1 MRDTCN
7 CAIGSALGFATLSL
21 VALLLLLLA
30 SLSLLTSALL
40 HAELQIGQG
49 ELVLRQAEMDAEARL
64 GMALATLAEQ
74 ADEPAPG
81 VSLAAGV
88 SWRRLPSPGGKPRV
102 LELTAR
108 GEAADG
114 QASALIRQQVSW
126 VPVMNR
132 VPSLAVLTPNLS
144 EEQIARLS
152 ALDHPSVGLPGGGT
166 PSLAAIQQELDELFV
181 EQGEVGA
188 RIRWLEDQAGRRLL
202 GCSELGSESRGLILV
217 VGSCEPPGS
226 IGSAEHPVILLV
238 RDGGLFLASELTI
251 HGVVILYRQTAEPEP
266 LSTVQLAA
274 GSQIIGALVSQHS
287 LSDPSVIE
295 RVIPAPERLL
305 SMFESAP
312 FRRLVRVRGSW
323 QDW

>member
-152 ALDHPSVGLPGGGT
+152 ALGHPSVGLPGGGT

-217 VGSCEPPGS
+217 VGSCEPPNS

>member
-217 VGSCEPPGS
+217 VGSCEPPSS

-274 GSQIIGALVSQHS
+274 GSQIIGALVRQHS

>member
-49 ELVLRQAEMDAEARL
+49 ELALRQAEMDAEARL

-152 ALDHPSVGLPGGGT
+152 ALGHPSVGLPGGGT

-217 VGSCEPPGS
+217 VGSCEPPSS

>member
-30 SLSLLTSALL
+30 SLRLLTSALI

-132 VPSLAVLTPNLS
+132 VPSLVVLTPNLS

-202 GCSELGSESRGLILV
+202 GCSELGSESRVLILV
-217 VGSCEPPGS
+217 VGSCEPPNS

-266 LSTVQLAA
+266 LSTVHLAHRA
-274 GSQIIGALVSQHS
+274 LLTGALRRYYS
-287 LSDPSVIE
+287 LRDPSVIE

-312 FRRLVRVRGSW
+312 FRRRVRVRGSW

>member
-88 SWRRLPSPGGKPRV
+88 SWRRLPSPGGNPRV

-144 EEQIARLS
+144 EEQIVRLS
-152 ALDHPSVGLPGGGT
+152 ALGHPSVGLPGGGT

-217 VGSCEPPGS
+217 VGSCEPPSS

>member
-88 SWRRLPSPGGKPRV
+88 SWRRLPSPGGNPRV

-217 VGSCEPPGS
+217 VGSCEPPSS

>member
-49 ELVLRQAEMDAEARL
+49 ELALRQAEMDAEARL

-88 SWRRLPSPGGKPRV
+88 SWRRLPSPGGNPRV

-152 ALDHPSVGLPGGGT
+152 ALGHPSVGLPGGGT

-217 VGSCEPPGS
+217 VGSCEPPSS

>member
-74 ADEPAPG
+74 ADEPVPG

-217 VGSCEPPGS
+217 VGSCEPPNS

>member
-7 CAIGSALGFATLSL
+7 CAIGSASGFATVSL

-30 SLSLLTSALL
+30 SLSLLTSELL

-49 ELVLRQAEMDAEARL
+49 ELALRQAEMDAEARL
-64 GMALATLAEQ
+64 EMAMAILAEQ
-74 ADEPAPG
+74 GDEPAPG
-81 VSLAAGV
+81 VNLVDGV
-88 SWRRLPSPGGKPRV
+88 SWRRLPSPGGEPRV
-102 LELTAR
+102 LQLTAQ
-108 GEAADG
+108 GEAVDNRAR
-114 QASALIRQQVSW
+114 ARLRQQVSW

-132 VPSLAVLTPNLS
+132 LPSLPVLTPNLS
-144 EEQIARLS
+144 AEQIARLS
-152 ALDHPSVGLPGGGT
+152 VQGHLGGGPPRGGT

-181 EQGEVGA
+181 EQGELGA
-188 RIRWLEDQAGRRLL
+188 RIHWLEEQAGRRLSD
-202 GCSELGSESRGLILV
+202 CSELGSESRGLILV

-226 IGSAEHPVILLV
+226 IGSPEHPVILLV

-251 HGVVILYRQTAEPEP
+251 HGEVILYSQTAEPEP
-266 LSTVQLAA
+266 LATVQIAA

-305 SMFESAP
+305 AMFTSAP

>member
-217 VGSCEPPGS
+217 VGSCEPPSS

>member
-132 VPSLAVLTPNLS
+132 LPSLPVLTPNLS
-144 EEQIARLS
+144 AEQIERLS
-152 ALDHPSVGLPGGGT
+152 AQGHPSGGPPRGGT

-217 VGSCEPPGS
+217 VGSCEPPSS

>member
-88 SWRRLPSPGGKPRV
+88 SWRRLPSPGGNPRV

-144 EEQIARLS
+144 EEQIVRLS
-152 ALDHPSVGLPGGGT
+152 ALGHPSVGLPGGGT

-217 VGSCEPPGS
+217 VGSCEPPNS

>member
-49 ELVLRQAEMDAEARL
+49 ELALRQAEMDAEARL

-152 ALDHPSVGLPGGGT
+152 ALGHPSVGLPGGGT

-217 VGSCEPPGS
+217 VGSCEPPNS

>member
-287 LSDPSVIE
+287 LGDPSVIE

>member
-49 ELVLRQAEMDAEARL
+49 ELALRQAEMDAEARL

-217 VGSCEPPGS
+217 VGSCEPPNS

>member
-152 ALDHPSVGLPGGGT
+152 ALEHPSVGLPGGGT

-217 VGSCEPPGS
+217 VGSCEPPSS

>member
-49 ELVLRQAEMDAEARL
+49 ELALRQAEMDAEARL

-74 ADEPAPG
+74 ADEPVPG

-88 SWRRLPSPGGKPRV
+88 SWRRLPSPGGNPRV

-217 VGSCEPPGS
+217 VGSCEPPSS

>member
-64 GMALATLAEQ
+64 GMALATLGEQ

-202 GCSELGSESRGLILV
+202 GCSELRSESRGLILV
-217 VGSCEPPGS
+217 VGSCEPPSS

>member
-217 VGSCEPPGS
+217 VGSCEPPNS

>member
-152 ALDHPSVGLPGGGT
+152 ALEHPSVGLPGGGT

-217 VGSCEPPGS
+217 VGSCEPPNS

>member
-114 QASALIRQQVSW
+114 QASAPIRQQVSW

-217 VGSCEPPGS
+217 VGSCEPPSS

>member
-81 VSLAAGV
+81 VSLATGV
-88 SWRRLPSPGGKPRV
+88 SWRRLPSPDGKPRV

-114 QASALIRQQVSW
+114 QA
-126 VPVMNR
+126 
-132 VPSLAVLTPNLS
+132 
-144 EEQIARLS
+144 
-152 ALDHPSVGLPGGGT
+152 G
-166 PSLAAIQQELDELFV
+166 
-181 EQGEVGA
+181 
-188 RIRWLEDQAGRRLL
+188 
-202 GCSELGSESRGLILV
+202 
-217 VGSCEPPGS
+217 
-226 IGSAEHPVILLV
+226 
-238 RDGGLFLASELTI
+238 
-251 HGVVILYRQTAEPEP
+251 
-266 LSTVQLAA
+266 
-274 GSQIIGALVSQHS
+274 
-287 LSDPSVIE
+287 
-295 RVIPAPERLL
+295 
-305 SMFESAP
+305 
-312 FRRLVRVRGSW
+312 
-323 QDW
+323 

>member
-217 VGSCEPPGS
+217 VGSCEPPNS

-266 LSTVQLAA
+266 LSTVQLVA

>member
-74 ADEPAPG
+74 ADEPVPG

-217 VGSCEPPGS
+217 VGSCEPPSS

>member
-1 MRDTCN
+1 MRRHE
-7 CAIGSALGFATLSL
+7 AT
-21 VALLLLLLA
+21 
-30 SLSLLTSALL
+30 
-40 HAELQIGQG
+40 
-49 ELVLRQAEMDAEARL
+49 D
-64 GMALATLAEQ
+64 
-74 ADEPAPG
+74 
-81 VSLAAGV
+81 
-88 SWRRLPSPGGKPRV
+88 
-102 LELTAR
+102 
-108 GEAADG
+108 EAADG

-152 ALDHPSVGLPGGGT
+152 ALGHPSVGLPGGGT

-217 VGSCEPPGS
+217 VGSCEPPSS

-287 LSDPSVIE
+287 LGDPSVIE

>member
-152 ALDHPSVGLPGGGT
+152 ALGHPSVGLPGGGT

-217 VGSCEPPGS
+217 VGSCEPPSS

>member
-152 ALDHPSVGLPGGGT
+152 ALGHPSVGMPGGGT

-217 VGSCEPPGS
+217 VGSCEPPSS

>member
-49 ELVLRQAEMDAEARL
+49 ELALRQAEMDAEARL

-74 ADEPAPG
+74 ADEPVPG

-88 SWRRLPSPGGKPRV
+88 SWRRLPSPGGNPRV

-217 VGSCEPPGS
+217 VGSCEPPNS

>member
-74 ADEPAPG
+74 ADEPVPG

-88 SWRRLPSPGGKPRV
+88 SWRRLPSPGGNPRV

-152 ALDHPSVGLPGGGT
+152 ALGHPSVGLPGGGT

-217 VGSCEPPGS
+217 VGSCEPPSS